1 MGQNKARRPPGKT
14 DRPAS
19 AIGRHSACGGLDQTD
34 LPETDQLAPA
44 NMTTSTAPAIAGFHS
59 SASLVHYGAWLSAL
73 EGHANNAVLGA
84 ELLELLQR
92 IRNKIIGN
100 SNVKKILMVHGLV
113 PK

>member
-1 MGQNKARRPPGKT
+1 
-14 DRPAS
+14 
-19 AIGRHSACGGLDQTD
+19 
-34 LPETDQLAPA
+34 
-44 NMTTSTAPAIAGFHS
+44 MTTSTAPTITGFHS
-59 SASLVHYGAWLSAL
+59 SASLVHYSAWLSAL

-100 SNVKKILMVHGLV
+100 SNVKKILIVHGLV